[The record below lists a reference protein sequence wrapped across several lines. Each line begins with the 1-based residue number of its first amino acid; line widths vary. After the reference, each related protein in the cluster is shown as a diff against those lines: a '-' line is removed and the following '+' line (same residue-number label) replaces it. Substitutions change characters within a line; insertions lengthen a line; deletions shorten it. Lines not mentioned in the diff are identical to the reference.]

1 MRGRALASSSL
12 FYSVSWS
19 GLRWSL
25 RWVTDHVLSRLSS
38 EWVRAYQDSRTTFPL
53 RSHRETRGVR
63 EEIPGWIS
71 KSGLPILILPETLE
85 LNRARG
91 PQYPSNFS
99 RIICWRWEE
108 SNTFCV
114 FRFVSGNP
122 GGGSVGPPLWYR
134 LKMLIFSHCQ
144 HLLGYTDSP
153 DQGGRNAKSTC
164 WLMMVGW
171 LYWVDLME
179 ILGWLERME
188 TRRIELNSKGDLQHC
203 HDDPFNWDKGGSG
216 FLIWTRCDDDHIQLG
231 DYKTIHRD
239 FSQST
244 WF

>member
-1 MRGRALASSSL
+1 MFCQDWAVSESEHTRTAGLHSHCVPTEKPEESERRSLA
-12 FYSVSWS
+12 
-19 GLRWSL
+19 G
-25 RWVTDHVLSRLSS
+25 
-38 EWVRAYQDSRTTFPL
+38 YQSQGCRY
-53 RSHRETRGVR
+53 V
-63 EEIPGWIS
+63 
-71 KSGLPILILPETLE
+71 LILPETLE
-85 LNRARG
+85 LNRARSL
-91 PQYPSNFS
+91 QYPNNFS

-114 FRFVSGNP
+114 FSFVSGNP